1 MLVPSGVLNVALV
14 LAIRCCLSVSPS
26 SDSFSCGVNLFAFDS
41 AVELEKI
48 ARSAPGAEVF
58 CRILTSN
65 EGAEWP
71 LSRKFGCD
79 TDMAGDLIVRAAEL
93 GLKPRGISF
102 HVGSQQTDPTQW
114 DDALFETRK
123 LFDRVKA
130 EAGIDLD
137 LVNLGGG
144 FPSRYDKEVPGCKV
158 LFFQLRISTCHSPFP
173 RTPHLTL
180 ASLDTLWHPLH
191 PLAPLP
197 VIFSPALPTTATPPP
212 AHR

>member
-1 MLVPSGVLNVALV
+1 M
-14 LAIRCCLSVSPS
+14 LSVRFPVIG
-26 SDSFSCGVNLFAFDS
+26 SFSCGVNLFAFDS

-79 TDMAGDLIVRAAEL
+79 TNMAGDLIVRAAEL

-144 FPSRYDKEVPGCKV
+144 FPSRYDKEVPGCKDGGLRRAV
-158 LFFQLRISTCHSPFP
+158 LAFGSLADPASRFRNFACLGRRHRFHDPQPHSH
-173 RTPHLTL
+173 RHSRRAGWL
-180 ASLDTLWHPLH
+180 ARPLCG
-191 PLAPLP
+191 
-197 VIFSPALPTTATPPP
+197 
-212 AHR
+212 